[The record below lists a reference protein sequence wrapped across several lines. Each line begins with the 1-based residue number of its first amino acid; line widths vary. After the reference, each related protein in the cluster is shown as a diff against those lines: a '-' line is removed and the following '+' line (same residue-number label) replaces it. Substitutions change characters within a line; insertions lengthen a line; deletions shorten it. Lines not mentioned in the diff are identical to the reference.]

1 VNTGLPD
8 GPLGVGPSCEPRR
21 RWKQWLEK
29 KLKHRIATITTWL
42 RPHTAHAGLL
52 HVLFYTAAFGKRPR
66 ALCRVRDRECFL
78 GGARLPES
86 LASSSASASIGAC
99 TVHTH
104 KSATTIH
111 VYPRSL
117 ALGLAPRHVLLHSS
131 SLTAPYVQRGV
142 ACRRSLGCVWRRTRV
157 ASRMYVSARPRCEH
171 PAV

>member
-1 VNTGLPD
+1 MDQAWGC
-8 GPLGVGPSCEPRR
+8 VGPSCEPRR
-21 RWKQWLEK
+21 RWKKTMAGKETETS
-29 KLKHRIATITTWL
+29 HRHNHHMAETTHRSL
-42 RPHTAHAGLL
+42 VYYMI
-52 HVLFYTAAFGKRPR
+52 VLFYTAAFGKRPR
-66 ALCRVRDRECFL
+66 ALCRVRDTVSVL

-157 ASRMYVSARPRCEH
+157 ASRMYVSARPWCDH